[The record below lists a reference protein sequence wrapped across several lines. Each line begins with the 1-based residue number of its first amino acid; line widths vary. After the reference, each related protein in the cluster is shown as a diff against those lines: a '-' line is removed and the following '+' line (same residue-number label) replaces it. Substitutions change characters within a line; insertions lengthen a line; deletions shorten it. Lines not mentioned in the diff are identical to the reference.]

1 MNQKNWCFF
10 DKTGAFF
17 WETGAFSSKLVLTGA
32 YFIYIYT
39 VYWVYFV
46 YLYSIIQ

>member
-10 DKTGAFF
+10 EKTGAFF
-17 WETGAFSSKLVLTGA
+17 WVTGAFSSKLVLTGA
-32 YFIYIYT
+32 YFMYFYT

>member
-10 DKTGAFF
+10 EKTGAFL
-17 WETGAFSSKLVLTGA
+17 WVTGAFLRKLVLTGA